1 MRESCGLSQG
11 GRSRRGLKLCKVLKL
26 FYYQSDFHN
35 IDPKSFIGSKR

>member
-11 GRSRRGLKLCKVLKL
+11 GRSRSGLKYLLCKALKL

-35 IDPKSFIGSKR
+35 VDPKS

>member
-11 GRSRRGLKLCKVLKL
+11 GRSRSGLKLCKALKL

-35 IDPKSFIGSKR
+35 VDPKS